1 MKHFHGSGWDAG
13 EKDKEGPAFFIIC
26 FIHPRLKIGDKKARK
41 HIYMD
46 EALQKVGWDAGTKS
60 KEGPAIK
67 AQRFTKVKREVSIA
81 FCTVAGTRPFIL
93 LLHPY
98 R

>member
-1 MKHFHGSGWDAG
+1 MG
-13 EKDKEGPAFFIIC
+13 
-26 FIHPRLKIGDKKARK
+26 
-41 HIYMD
+41 

-81 FCTVAGTRPFIL
+81 FCTVAGTRTFIL
-93 LLHPY
+93 CFIHIDNLIKIVVSYSHESCNIF
-98 R
+98 RFKVRHGHNEEGC

>member
-1 MKHFHGSGWDAG
+1 MG
-13 EKDKEGPAFFIIC
+13 
-26 FIHPRLKIGDKKARK
+26 
-41 HIYMD
+41 

-81 FCTVAGTRPFIL
+81 FLYRRWDPPFL
-93 LLHPY
+93 LY
-98 R
+98 ASSI

>member
-1 MKHFHGSGWDAG
+1 MG
-13 EKDKEGPAFFIIC
+13 
-26 FIHPRLKIGDKKARK
+26 
-41 HIYMD
+41 

-81 FCTVAGTRPFIL
+81 FCTVAGTHPFII